1 MPKYS
6 VTCVYDVEAHT
17 KDMAR
22 VRVSE
27 ALRFGF
33 SNGVTLEFESVR
45 QIPDGRELWENESGW
60 KAWVKEAR
68 DQLLGPKKEHQQPA
82 WKKS

>member
-6 VTCVYDVEAHT
+6 VTCVYDVEAPN

-33 SNGVTLEFESVR
+33 SGGVTLEFESVR
-45 QIPDGRELWENESGW
+45 QVPELGRVEPDAPEW
-60 KAWVKEAR
+60 KAWVQEVR
-68 DQLLGPKKEHQQPA
+68 DQLLGPK
-82 WKKS
+82 

>member
-6 VTCVYDVEAHT
+6 VTCVYDVEAPN

-33 SNGVTLEFESVR
+33 SGGVTLEFESVR
-45 QIPDGRELWENESGW
+45 QVPDGRELLENESGW
-60 KAWVKEAR
+60 KAWVKEGR
-68 DQLLGPKKEHQQPA
+68 DKLLGPK
-82 WKKS
+82 